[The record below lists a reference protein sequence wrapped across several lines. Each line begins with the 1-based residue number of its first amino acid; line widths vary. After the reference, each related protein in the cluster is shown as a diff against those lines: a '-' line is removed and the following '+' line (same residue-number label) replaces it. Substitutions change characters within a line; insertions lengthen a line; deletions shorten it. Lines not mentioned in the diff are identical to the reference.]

1 MKKLVCRFLCLGIVL
16 AVSMNLVGCSDDD
29 GPVGTLYFPRDV
41 CMVDK
46 PGGTASVEFTAV
58 NIVKL
63 NITDTPEG
71 WTVTADLQTSRMTVT
86 APASDD
92 SDAETGGVLTLVGYD
107 TDGKTV
113 SADLRVGIGRT
124 VDLTGRTA
132 NCYIANYANA
142 YYTFDGTVKGNGE
155 KIPTARVELMWGSTS
170 HMIENLTLDDG
181 RVSFFVA
188 ADKKGEFIEGNA
200 LIAAFDA
207 QDKVVW
213 SWHVWV
219 TQYDPSAES
228 VTSAAG
234 DVFMT
239 RNLGAGAGG
248 NATEDDIYLSYG
260 LYYQWG
266 RPTPMIGPAYY
277 NCAFAEDH
285 KMYNIN
291 GRLTYLDYVESTPET
306 GTMEYAIAYPMSFI
320 LGVEE
325 SGYDW
330 LYSDHDNEL
339 WGAVKT
345 VYDPCPKGWKVPD
358 KDVYADFM
366 IGDDHDQE
374 QTEALRE
381 AYGWNLTDGTMTSF
395 FLGGGRRPYLTGL
408 IQNVNSNADAQP
420 WIGCYWT
427 SGLGTDELSAS
438 GLYFSLDT
446 DDAASSE
453 FVPARNYQRANGLQL
468 YSDHDNE
475 LWGAVKTVYDPCP
488 KGWKVPD
495 KDVYADFMIGDDH
508 DQEQTEALREA
519 YGWNLTDG
527 TMTSFFLGG
536 GRRPYLTGL
545 IQNVNS
551 NADAQPWIGCYWTS
565 GLGTDELSAS
575 GLYFSLDTDD
585 AASSEFV
592 PARNYQRANG
602 LQVRCVRE

>member
-181 RVSFFVA
+181 RVSFFVT

-248 NATEDDIYLSYG
+248 NATVDDIYLSYG

-381 AYGWNLTDGTMTSF
+381 AYGWNLT
-395 FLGGGRRPYLTGL
+395 
-408 IQNVNSNADAQP
+408 N
-420 WIGCYWT
+420 
-427 SGLGTDELSAS
+427 
-438 GLYFSLDT
+438 
-446 DDAASSE
+446 
-453 FVPARNYQRANGLQL
+453 
-468 YSDHDNE
+468 
-475 LWGAVKTVYDPCP
+475 
-488 KGWKVPD
+488 
-495 KDVYADFMIGDDH
+495 
-508 DQEQTEALREA
+508 
-519 YGWNLTDG
+519 G